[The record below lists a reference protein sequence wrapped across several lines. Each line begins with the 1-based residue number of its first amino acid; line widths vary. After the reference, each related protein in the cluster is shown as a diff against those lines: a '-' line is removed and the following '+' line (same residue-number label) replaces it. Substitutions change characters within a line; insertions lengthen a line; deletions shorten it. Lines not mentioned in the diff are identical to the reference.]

1 MKTNLYWNEELRF
14 RLSQAISSSEVTKIK
29 PESFSSP
36 PVANWFFRISTVP
49 QLEYRGI
56 DSSNTLIRHVT
67 AIVPFICLEFRT
79 FRSQTNQNPDLASF
93 LKWSHNQSNDGTHR
107 WIQRWKDI
115 MAACFK
121 SGAKDATGTKVA
133 NQILSSIPRGLS
145 NTGSPEKI
153 DKRSILY
160 WIAKKYPRG
169 LHFSKALFEGLI
181 YIGKFAFQD
190 RLGWPY
196 IWKEIYPFLIC
207 FTLYLKASSKYKP
220 PGSLYLAGQFNRGF
234 FALRVWGAYIW
245 RGLFTEF
252 YGISNKYI
260 LTIIMYLFI
269 YFSWLIY
276 DWNLN
281 RTKDSLEVQM
291 LQQHNLFYYGV
302 LTLSLLTSRQPREE
316 FQCLYE
322 NLMSDGFRKTAVLKK
337 ILFSLLEWD
346 FKENDNRRQTF
357 ISKFI
362 FQFSVELGF
371 LGFHVNVKNFNR
383 NY

>member
-1 MKTNLYWNEELRF
+1 MSL
-14 RLSQAISSSEVTKIK
+14 RLSLSFALNSERSGRKRTKTRTLLPFLNGAITNRTMEHTDGFNVGKTSWPLVSNQEPKMPLEPKWPIRYSPQFLAVWATQAAQKKSI
-29 PESFSSP
+29 
-36 PVANWFFRISTVP
+36 
-49 QLEYRGI
+49 RG
-56 DSSNTLIRHVT
+56 VY
-67 AIVPFICLEFRT
+67 C
-79 FRSQTNQNPDLASF
+79 
-93 LKWSHNQSNDGTHR
+93 K
-107 WIQRWKDI
+107 
-115 MAACFK
+115 
-121 SGAKDATGTKVA
+121 
-133 NQILSSIPRGLS
+133 
-145 NTGSPEKI
+145 
-153 DKRSILY
+153 
-160 WIAKKYPRG
+160 IAKKYPRG